1 MSMSSSIDVLLKE
14 VIRRNST
21 DIAGV
26 MVASKNGLPIGYK
39 FSEET
44 FDPNSVAAY
53 MAALA
58 EDQKKITG
66 QLGLGEVRTT
76 IIEALKGKLILKEE
90 GNHLI
95 AIIAYPDANLGLIMI
110 EMDRLAENLRQA
122 INPR

>member
-14 VIRRNST
+14 VLRRNST

-26 MVASKNGLPIGYK
+26 MVASKDGLPIGYR
-39 FSEET
+39 FSEEA
-44 FDPNSVAAY
+44 FDPSTVAAY

-58 EDQKKITG
+58 EDQVKVTG
-66 QLGLGEVRTT
+66 QLGLGEVKTT

-110 EMDRLAENLRQA
+110 EMNRLAENLRQA
-122 INPR
+122 MNPR

>member
-66 QLGLGEVRTT
+66 QLGLGGVKTT

>member
-53 MAALA
+53 LAALA

-66 QLGLGEVRTT
+66 QLGLGGVKTT